1 MKRGSAG
8 RLAVVLM
15 ALISTLLLAQ
25 GTAMAAS
32 FTFLELTDRVALS
45 VDTEHAIFNCG
56 AFGPRY
62 PKACELIFA
71 SPTGTTTVD
80 ALRTGPTFWT
90 EPETFPDLTVV
101 ICDFGCLITR
111 FGVDIGIAFATEAG
125 GFGTCRY
132 PEPCGFDDGSLHT
145 VLSITWRDA
154 AGAAIRTDTISFQ
167 SNVPEPASAL
177 LLFAG
182 FGAVAMARRRARR

>member
-56 AFGPRY
+56 ASGPRY

-90 EPETFPDLTVV
+90 EAGNLPRFDRRDLRLWLLDNE
-101 ICDFGCLITR
+101 IRSGYRDR
-111 FGVDIGIAFATEAG
+111 F
-125 GFGTCRY
+125 R
-132 PEPCGFDDGSLHT
+132 H
-145 VLSITWRDA
+145 
-154 AGAAIRTDTISFQ
+154 
-167 SNVPEPASAL
+167 
-177 LLFAG
+177 
-182 FGAVAMARRRARR
+182 